1 MVRVVIEHKIKGPE
15 YLDKA
20 IEVIREIRNEA
31 MKEHGFITGETLTKV
46 DDRTNML
53 VISNWETREAWDAW
67 DKSERRVKLNPKIN
81 ELLSEPYT
89 VNIYEYYMIQRKRV
103 MSI

>member
-31 MKEHGFITGETLTKV
+31 MKEHGFITGETLVKV
-46 DDRTNML
+46 DDRLKML
-53 VISNWETREAWDAW
+53 VISNWETRESWDAW
-67 DKSERRVKLNPKIN
+67 DKSPKRIALNPKIN
-81 ELLSEPYT
+81 ELLSEPFT
-89 VNIYEYYMIQRKRV
+89 VSIYEYYMIQRKRV